1 MLKVLYV
8 ASEAVPFI
16 KTGGLADVAFSLPKE
31 LRKLGIDIRVVIPK
45 YKNIPEELKINMIM
59 LREINVPV
67 GWRNQYCGI
76 QYLEYDGVPYYFI
89 ENEYYF
95 NRDGIYGFYDD
106 GERFSF
112 FDRAVLEMIES
123 IDFKPDV
130 LHCNDWHTGMIVPLL
145 DAHYRQKQ
153 AYRNMKTIFTIH
165 NLKYQGVFQQEILGD
180 LLNLGSEYF
189 DVDKLEFYG
198 GVSFMKGGINYAD
211 IVTTV
216 SESYAKEIQSPEF
229 GERLDGLLKSRDR
242 DLYGIINGIDY
253 DIYNPESDSEIF
265 LNYNVDSL
273 VGKAMNKNQLQEL
286 LGLPVQK
293 HIPLIGMISR
303 IDAMKGFDLVVN
315 IIEELLTL
323 DIQLVVLGTGDPYF
337 EAILKELAIR
347 YSGKLSANIMFSSS
361 LAKKIYAGCD
371 LFLMPSIFEPCG
383 LSQLIAL
390 RYGTIPIVRETGGL
404 KDTVNSYNEFTEEGN
419 GFSFNSYHAKDML
432 FTIKRALGFY
442 EDKSK
447 WDKIIRN
454 AMSGDYSWNSAAHIY
469 EELYN
474 K

>member
-1 MLKVLYV
+1 
-8 ASEAVPFI
+8 
-16 KTGGLADVAFSLPKE
+16 
-31 LRKLGIDIRVVIPK
+31 
-45 YKNIPEELKINMIM
+45 
-59 LREINVPV
+59 
-67 GWRNQYCGI
+67 
-76 QYLEYDGVPYYFI
+76 
-89 ENEYYF
+89 
-95 NRDGIYGFYDD
+95 
-106 GERFSF
+106 
-112 FDRAVLEMIES
+112 MIES

>member
-1 MLKVLYV
+1 
-8 ASEAVPFI
+8 
-16 KTGGLADVAFSLPKE
+16 
-31 LRKLGIDIRVVIPK
+31 
-45 YKNIPEELKINMIM
+45 
-59 LREINVPV
+59 
-67 GWRNQYCGI
+67 
-76 QYLEYDGVPYYFI
+76 
-89 ENEYYF
+89 
-95 NRDGIYGFYDD
+95 
-106 GERFSF
+106 
-112 FDRAVLEMIES
+112 
-123 IDFKPDV
+123 
-130 LHCNDWHTGMIVPLL
+130 
-145 DAHYRQKQ
+145 
-153 AYRNMKTIFTIH
+153 
-165 NLKYQGVFQQEILGD
+165 
-180 LLNLGSEYF
+180 
-189 DVDKLEFYG
+189 
-198 GVSFMKGGINYAD
+198 
-211 IVTTV
+211 
-216 SESYAKEIQSPEF
+216 
-229 GERLDGLLKSRDR
+229 
-242 DLYGIINGIDY
+242 
-253 DIYNPESDSEIF
+253 
-265 LNYNVDSL
+265 
-273 VGKAMNKNQLQEL
+273 MNKNQLQEL